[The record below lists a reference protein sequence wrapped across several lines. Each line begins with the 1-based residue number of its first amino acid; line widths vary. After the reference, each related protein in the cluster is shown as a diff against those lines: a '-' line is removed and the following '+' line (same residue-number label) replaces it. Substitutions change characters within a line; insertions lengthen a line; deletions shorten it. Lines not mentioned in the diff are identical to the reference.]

1 MHTGDSITVAPVFT
15 LTDREYQKLRDIG
28 IAIIRGV
35 GVDTG
40 GCNIQFAIHPD
51 TGRIIVIEMNPRVSR
66 SSALASKAT
75 GFPIAKIATKLAL
88 GYTLDEI
95 QNDITRSTPASFEP
109 TIDYVVT
116 KVPRFAF
123 EKFPGADPTL
133 TTSMKSVGEA
143 MALAGNFQESLGK
156 AMRSIDKR
164 HMGFSWDGEKPS
176 EGEVHELLEQM
187 RIPTEHRYLQVMR
200 AIWGRCDARE
210 QIFNATKIDP
220 WFIDQFFQINA
231 TAMQVRGAE
240 TLSKRLLRKAKLAG
254 LSDVQIAHLR
264 RLGDEAKTRFANCA
278 GTTGCTRC
286 SRRSIPVPPN
296 SPRKHRTTIR
306 AMPMRPNCA
315 RGNARL

>member
-1 MHTGDSITVAPVFT
+1 MLIEEGIEGWKEYELELMRDKKDNVVVVCPIENVDPVGVHTGDSITVAPVFT

-35 GVDTG
+35 GADTG
-40 GCNIQFAIHPD
+40 GCNIQFAVNPG

-95 QNDITRSTPASFEP
+95 QNDITQSTPASFEP

-164 HMGFSWDGEKPS
+164 HMGFNWMVTSRP
-176 EGEVHELLEQM
+176 
-187 RIPTEHRYLQVMR
+187 R
-200 AIWGRCDARE
+200 
-210 QIFNATKIDP
+210 
-220 WFIDQFFQINA
+220 
-231 TAMQVRGAE
+231 
-240 TLSKRLLRKAKLAG
+240 
-254 LSDVQIAHLR
+254 
-264 RLGDEAKTRFANCA
+264 TRFPSCSTPSRCRPSTVICRFSVPCGEAPPKSRSSRPPRS
-278 GTTGCTRC
+278 TRG
-286 SRRSIPVPPN
+286 SSASSRSSTRLRWKSRTRRS
-296 SPRKHRTTIR
+296 SPGS
-306 AMPMRPNCA
+306 C
-315 RGNARL
+315 